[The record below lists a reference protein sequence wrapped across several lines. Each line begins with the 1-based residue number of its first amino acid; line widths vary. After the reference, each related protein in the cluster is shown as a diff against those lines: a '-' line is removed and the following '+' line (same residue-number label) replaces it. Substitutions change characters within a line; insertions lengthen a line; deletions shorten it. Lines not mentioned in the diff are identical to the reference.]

1 MFYVLS
7 YMLCPMDIDYAYGPD
22 WSLLNFSG
30 GEIQALYPSAG
41 NSILNNPQKS
51 LDLKV
56 GRKLIDNL
64 IHPPS
69 GLII

>member
-7 YMLCPMDIDYAYGPD
+7 YALPYGHRLCLCPDQ
-22 WSLLNFSG
+22 SLLNSRG
-30 GEIQALYPSAG
+30 GEVQALYPSAG

-51 LDLKV
+51 LNLKV

-64 IHPPS
+64 IQPPS
-69 GLII
+69 GLIT